1 MEKHKDA
8 RMKRSNFSNLCN
20 IGFAG
25 AMNGAYLLGIGFCG
39 YGILTGTMSYGNL
52 MAIMQ
57 LVGQVQNPFAN
68 ITGYLPRY
76 YAMLASAERLMEA
89 ETF

>member
-57 LVGQVQNPFAN
+57 LVGQAKPVCQHY
-68 ITGYLPRY
+68 GV
-76 YAMLASAERLMEA
+76 SAALLRHACQRRALDGSRDV
-89 ETF
+89 

>member
-1 MEKHKDA
+1 MFLHERLESLVIVRTFAKEEQMTRQADALMDAHKAA

-25 AMNGAYLLGIGFCG
+25 AMDGAYLLGIGFCG

-52 MAIMQ
+52 MAM
-57 LVGQVQNPFAN
+57 
-68 ITGYLPRY
+68 
-76 YAMLASAERLMEA
+76 
-89 ETF
+89 